1 MVGIVRVHM
10 TIADH
15 AKKLGLSSHLEL
27 HGAGAGV
34 PLHTISRDD
43 ENWYE
48 GAPAETQAW
57 LNGYAAALRVVAR
70 EGGLA
75 DAGS

>member
-1 MVGIVRVHM
+1 MVGIVRV
-10 TIADH
+10 
-15 AKKLGLSSHLEL
+15 HLEL

-43 ENWYE
+43 ENWFE

-57 LNGYAAALRVVAR
+57 LNGYRIVMND
-70 EGGLA
+70 G
-75 DAGS
+75 

>member
-34 PLHTISRDD
+34 PLHTISRD
-43 ENWYE
+43 E
-48 GAPAETQAW
+48 
-57 LNGYAAALRVVAR
+57 
-70 EGGLA
+70 
-75 DAGS
+75 